1 MNRPLHTPRAK
12 LVIAVAAVAVLSGC
26 ASVNLEQNLTSANT
40 AASGFTDGQLT
51 LARDQS
57 ERDALRQRASD
68 LLAKP
73 LSQKDAV
80 QLALV
85 NSPSLQAI
93 VAQNW
98 ADASTAA
105 QSGRIANPILSL
117 ERVRLGS
124 ETEIGRLLSFGLLDL
139 LTLPTRKG
147 IAEQRIK
154 QTQLRL
160 SSEVVDQVTQVR
172 QAWVRA
178 VAAQQ
183 TLAYTQQV
191 VASAQASAELA
202 KRMQAVGNFNKL
214 DRVRQQAF
222 YADTAT
228 QLASAQHQVTAAREE
243 LVRLL
248 GLDDSQAQQLKLP
261 ERLPTLP
268 KEPLSPS
275 DAGRQASKGRLDLQI
290 AKADYDAAA
299 RAQGWNTITT
309 FTDIELGVRRD
320 SVFDAA
326 ENTHT
331 TRRGFEISLQ
341 LPIFDWGGMRRDA
354 MNAQTLAAANR
365 LEATAR
371 SAGSNLR
378 ESYSAYRTAYD
389 IARHHRDEVIPL
401 RKTISEENQL
411 RYNGML
417 ISVFELLADSRD
429 QVEFLDAVVHA
440 PGQRPAIERDH
451 RVVGAAGVGHQRRHG
466 VGFGLQHRLGQGG
479 HGDLA
484 HGCGGDGSGDGGPER
499 RTAVLAGGRRP
510 SGLSHRQA
518 HQRWR
523 LGRWRSRCRSRCRP
537 LIPSRKPT

>member
-12 LVIAVAAVAVLSGC
+12 LVIALAAVAVLSGC
-26 ASVNLEQNLTSANT
+26 ASVNLEQNVTSANT

-160 SSEVVDQVTQVR
+160 SSDVVDQVTQVR
-172 QAWVRA
+172 QSWVRA

-183 TLAYTQQV
+183 TLIYTQQV

-214 DRVRQQAF
+214 DRARQQAF

-248 GLDDSQAQQLKLP
+248 GLDDSQAKQLKLP

-268 KEPLSPS
+268 KETLSPS
-275 DAGRQASKGRLDLQI
+275 DTGRQASKRLLDL
-290 AKADYDAAA
+290 
-299 RAQGWNTITT
+299 
-309 FTDIELGVRRD
+309 
-320 SVFDAA
+320 
-326 ENTHT
+326 H
-331 TRRGFEISLQ
+331 
-341 LPIFDWGGMRRDA
+341 
-354 MNAQTLAAANR
+354 
-365 LEATAR
+365 
-371 SAGSNLR
+371 SA
-378 ESYSAYRTAYD
+378 
-389 IARHHRDEVIPL
+389 
-401 RKTISEENQL
+401 
-411 RYNGML
+411 
-417 ISVFELLADSRD
+417 
-429 QVEFLDAVVHA
+429 
-440 PGQRPAIERDH
+440 
-451 RVVGAAGVGHQRRHG
+451 
-466 VGFGLQHRLGQGG
+466 
-479 HGDLA
+479 
-484 HGCGGDGSGDGGPER
+484 
-499 RTAVLAGGRRP
+499 
-510 SGLSHRQA
+510 
-518 HQRWR
+518 
-523 LGRWRSRCRSRCRP
+523 
-537 LIPSRKPT
+537 

>member
-160 SSEVVDQVTQVR
+160 SSDVVDQVTQVR

-183 TLAYTQQV
+183 TLTYTQQV

-248 GLDDSQAQQLKLP
+248 GLALRFAVGAGGGGQHGGAQKHGTSQTGRDRIHCHAPARTGKT
-261 ERLPTLP
+261 RR
-268 KEPLSPS
+268 S
-275 DAGRQASKGRLDLQI
+275 DRRRAWKVS
-290 AKADYDAAA
+290 AAA
-299 RAQGWNTITT
+299 PVPVAP
-309 FTDIELGVRRD
+309 VPVAPVPVAPVPAPMPMPRR
-320 SVFDAA
+320 
-326 ENTHT
+326 
-331 TRRGFEISLQ
+331 
-341 LPIFDWGGMRRDA
+341 W
-354 MNAQTLAAANR
+354 
-365 LEATAR
+365 
-371 SAGSNLR
+371 
-378 ESYSAYRTAYD
+378 
-389 IARHHRDEVIPL
+389 
-401 RKTISEENQL
+401 
-411 RYNGML
+411 
-417 ISVFELLADSRD
+417 
-429 QVEFLDAVVHA
+429 
-440 PGQRPAIERDH
+440 
-451 RVVGAAGVGHQRRHG
+451 
-466 VGFGLQHRLGQGG
+466 
-479 HGDLA
+479 
-484 HGCGGDGSGDGGPER
+484 
-499 RTAVLAGGRRP
+499 RRP
-510 SGLSHRQA
+510 WPAPPPPR
-518 HQRWR
+518 RW
-523 LGRWRSRCRSRCRP
+523 
-537 LIPSRKPT
+537 

>member
-1 MNRPLHTPRAK
+1 MSRAASMPRTK
-12 LVIAVAAVAVLSGC
+12 LLIALAAVAVLSGC
-26 ASVNLEQNLTSANT
+26 ASANLEQSLSDTNT
-40 AASGFTDGQLT
+40 TTKSFTDGQLS
-51 LARDQS
+51 LARDAK
-57 ERDALRQRASD
+57 ERDALRSRASD
-68 LLAKP
+68 LLSRP

-85 NSPSLQAI
+85 NSPALQAV

-98 ADASTAA
+98 ADSAAAA
-105 QSGRIANPILSL
+105 QSARIANPILTL
-117 ERVRLGS
+117 ERVRLGD

-139 LTLPTRKG
+139 LTLPSRIG
-147 IAEQRIK
+147 VAERRIK
-154 QTQLRL
+154 QNQLKL
-160 SSEVVDQVTQVR
+160 SAEVIDQVTQVR

-191 VASAQASAELA
+191 YASAQASAELA
-202 KRMQAVGNFNKL
+202 KRLQSVGNFNKL
-214 DRVRQQAF
+214 DRARQQAF

-228 QLASAQHQVTAAREE
+228 QLASAQHQTTAAKEE

-248 GLDDSQAQQLKLP
+248 GLDDSQAAMLKLP
-261 ERLPTLP
+261 ERLPALP
-268 KEPLSPS
+268 KEPMSAQE
-275 DAGRQASKGRLDLQI
+275 AGRLASQGRLDLQI
-290 AKADYDAAA
+290 AKADYEAAA
-299 RAQGWNTITT
+299 RSQGWNTVTT

-326 ENTHT
+326 EGTHQ

-341 LPIFDWGGMRRDA
+341 LPIFDWGGVKRDA

-365 LEATAR
+365 LEAAAR

-429 QVEFLDAVVHA
+429 QVNSVMAALNAEQQFWQADAALQASLIGKPTSASVA
-440 PGQRPAIERDH
+440 GGGGGGTAEA
-451 RVVGAAGVGHQRRHG
+451 AAGH
-466 VGFGLQHRLGQGG
+466 
-479 HGDLA
+479 
-484 HGCGGDGSGDGGPER
+484 
-499 RTAVLAGGRRP
+499 
-510 SGLSHRQA
+510 
-518 HQRWR
+518 
-523 LGRWRSRCRSRCRP
+523 
-537 LIPSRKPT
+537 

>member
-1 MNRPLHTPRAK
+1 MNRK
-12 LVIAVAAVAVLSGC
+12 LRMPPTKIVLAVATVAILSGC
-26 ASVNLEQNLTSANT
+26 ASVNLEQNLSSANAST
-40 AASGFTDGQLT
+40 SGFTDGNLT
-51 LARDQS
+51 LARDQN
-57 ERDALRQRASD
+57 ERDALRQRASE
-68 LLAKP
+68 LLSKP

-85 NSPSLQAI
+85 NSPSMQAI

-105 QSGRIANPILSL
+105 QSGRIANPLLSL

-160 SSEVVDQVTQVR
+160 SSDVVDQVTQVR

-214 DRVRQQAF
+214 DRARQQAF

-228 QLASAQHQVTAAREE
+228 QLASAQHQVAAAREE

-268 KEPLSPS
+268 RSRCLH
-275 DAGRQASKGRLDLQI
+275 R
-290 AKADYDAAA
+290 
-299 RAQGWNTITT
+299 
-309 FTDIELGVRRD
+309 
-320 SVFDAA
+320 
-326 ENTHT
+326 
-331 TRRGFEISLQ
+331 
-341 LPIFDWGGMRRDA
+341 
-354 MNAQTLAAANR
+354 TLAA
-365 LEATAR
+365 
-371 SAGSNLR
+371 
-378 ESYSAYRTAYD
+378 
-389 IARHHRDEVIPL
+389 RHPR
-401 RKTISEENQL
+401 
-411 RYNGML
+411 
-417 ISVFELLADSRD
+417 
-429 QVEFLDAVVHA
+429 
-440 PGQRPAIERDH
+440 
-451 RVVGAAGVGHQRRHG
+451 
-466 VGFGLQHRLGQGG
+466 GG
-479 HGDLA
+479 
-484 HGCGGDGSGDGGPER
+484 
-499 RTAVLAGGRRP
+499 
-510 SGLSHRQA
+510 
-518 HQRWR
+518 WI
-523 LGRWRSRCRSRCRP
+523 CR
-537 LIPSRKPT
+537 SRKPTTTQLHARKAGTGSRPSQTSSWACGATLSSMQQRTPTPRGAASRSACSCRSSTGGACGATP

>member
-214 DRVRQQAF
+214 DRARQQAF

-261 ERLPTLP
+261 ERLP
-268 KEPLSPS
+268 LS
-275 DAGRQASKGRLDLQI
+275 
-290 AKADYDAAA
+290 
-299 RAQGWNTITT
+299 
-309 FTDIELGVRRD
+309 
-320 SVFDAA
+320 
-326 ENTHT
+326 
-331 TRRGFEISLQ
+331 
-341 LPIFDWGGMRRDA
+341 
-354 MNAQTLAAANR
+354 
-365 LEATAR
+365 
-371 SAGSNLR
+371 
-378 ESYSAYRTAYD
+378 
-389 IARHHRDEVIPL
+389 
-401 RKTISEENQL
+401 
-411 RYNGML
+411 L
-417 ISVFELLADSRD
+417 I
-429 QVEFLDAVVHA
+429 H
-440 PGQRPAIERDH
+440 I
-451 RVVGAAGVGHQRRHG
+451 
-466 VGFGLQHRLGQGG
+466 
-479 HGDLA
+479 
-484 HGCGGDGSGDGGPER
+484 
-499 RTAVLAGGRRP
+499 
-510 SGLSHRQA
+510 
-518 HQRWR
+518 
-523 LGRWRSRCRSRCRP
+523 
-537 LIPSRKPT
+537 

>member
-1 MNRPLHTPRAK
+1 MKLRMRTPSAK
-12 LVIAVAAVAVLSGC
+12 LLLAAGTVVALSGC
-26 ASVNLEQNLTSANT
+26 ASVNFTDSLSSANAT
-40 AASGFTDGQLT
+40 TNDFTGGQLT
-51 LARDQS
+51 LAKNQS
-57 ERDALRQRASD
+57 ERDALRQRAAE
-68 LLAKP
+68 LLSKP

-85 NSPSLQAI
+85 NSPSMQAI

-98 ADASTAA
+98 ADASSAA

-139 LTLPTRKG
+139 LTLPSRKG
-147 IAEQRIK
+147 LAEGRMK

-160 SSEVVDQVTQVR
+160 SSDVVDQVTQVR

-178 VAAQQ
+178 IAAQQ
-183 TLAYTQQV
+183 TLGYMQQV

-202 KRMQAVGNFNKL
+202 KRMQSVGNFNKL
-214 DRVRQQAF
+214 ERARQQAF
-222 YADTAT
+222 YADTAA
-228 QLASAQHQVTAAREE
+228 QLASAQHQVTASREE

-248 GLDDSQAQQLKLP
+248 GLDTVQTTQLKLP
-261 ERLPTLP
+261 QRLSPLP
-268 KEPLSPS
+268 SEPLSAEE
-275 DAGRQASKGRLDLQI
+275 AGRQASKGRLDLQI
-290 AKADYDAAA
+290 AKAEYDIAA
-299 RAQGWNTITT
+299 RAQGWNMVST

-320 SVFDAA
+320 TVIDAA
-326 ENTHT
+326 ENTRS

-354 MNAQTLAAANR
+354 MNGQTLAAANR

-378 ESYSAYRTAYD
+378 ESYSTYRTAFE
-389 IARHHRDEVIPL
+389 IARHYRDEVIPL

-429 QVEFLDAVVHA
+429 QVNAVMAALNAEQQFWLADAA
-440 PGQRPAIERDH
+440 
-451 RVVGAAGVGHQRRHG
+451 
-466 VGFGLQHRLGQGG
+466 LQ
-479 HGDLA
+479 A
-484 HGCGGDGSGDGGPER
+484 S
-499 RTAVLAGGRRP
+499 
-510 SGLSHRQA
+510 
-518 HQRWR
+518 
-523 LGRWRSRCRSRCRP
+523 
-537 LIPSRKPT
+537 LIGKPTSVGVSGGTAAAADAGAGH

>member
-1 MNRPLHTPRAK
+1 MNRK
-12 LVIAVAAVAVLSGC
+12 LRMPPTKIVLAVATVAILSGC
-26 ASVNLEQNLTSANT
+26 ASVNLEQNLSSANAST
-40 AASGFTDGQLT
+40 SGFTDGNLT
-51 LARDQS
+51 LARDQN
-57 ERDALRQRASD
+57 ERDALRQRASE
-68 LLAKP
+68 LLSKP

-85 NSPSLQAI
+85 NSPSMQAI

-160 SSEVVDQVTQVR
+160 SSDVVDQVTQVR

-202 KRMQAVGNFNKL
+202 KRMQSVGNFNKL
-214 DRVRQQAF
+214 DRARQQAF

-268 KEPLSPS
+268 KEPLSAS

-320 SVFDAA
+320 
-326 ENTHT
+326 
-331 TRRGFEISLQ
+331 
-341 LPIFDWGGMRRDA
+341 A
-354 MNAQTLAAANR
+354 MKAQTLAAANR

-371 SAGSNLR
+371 AAGSNLR

-429 QVEFLDAVVHA
+429 QVNSVMAALNAEQQFWQADAALQASLIGKPTSAGVS
-440 PGQRPAIERDH
+440 GG
-451 RVVGAAGVGHQRRHG
+451 GAAAAEAGAGH
-466 VGFGLQHRLGQGG
+466 
-479 HGDLA
+479 
-484 HGCGGDGSGDGGPER
+484 
-499 RTAVLAGGRRP
+499 
-510 SGLSHRQA
+510 
-518 HQRWR
+518 
-523 LGRWRSRCRSRCRP
+523 
-537 LIPSRKPT
+537 

>member
-1 MNRPLHTPRAK
+1 MPRTK
-12 LVIAVAAVAVLSGC
+12 LLIALAAVAVLSGC
-26 ASVNLEQNLTSANT
+26 ASANLEQSLSDTNT
-40 AASGFTDGQLT
+40 TTKSFTDGQLS
-51 LARDQS
+51 LARDAK
-57 ERDALRQRASD
+57 ERDALRSRASD
-68 LLAKP
+68 LLSRP

-85 NSPSLQAI
+85 NSPALQAV

-98 ADASTAA
+98 ADSAAAA
-105 QSGRIANPILSL
+105 QSARIANPILTL
-117 ERVRLGS
+117 ERVRLGD

-139 LTLPTRKG
+139 LTLPSRIG
-147 IAEQRIK
+147 VAERRIK
-154 QTQLRL
+154 QNQLKL
-160 SSEVVDQVTQVR
+160 SAEVIDQVTQVR

-191 VASAQASAELA
+191 YASAQASAELA
-202 KRMQAVGNFNKL
+202 KRLQSVGNFNKL
-214 DRVRQQAF
+214 DRARQQAF

-228 QLASAQHQVTAAREE
+228 QLASAQHQTTAAKEE

-248 GLDDSQAQQLKLP
+248 GLDDSQAAMLKLP
-261 ERLPTLP
+261 ERLPALP
-268 KEPLSPS
+268 KEPMSAQE
-275 DAGRQASKGRLDLQI
+275 AGRLASQGRLDLQI
-290 AKADYDAAA
+290 AKADYEAAA
-299 RAQGWNTITT
+299 RSQGWNTVTT

-326 ENTHT
+326 EGTHQ

-341 LPIFDWGGMRRDA
+341 LPIFDWGGVKRDA

-365 LEATAR
+365 LEAAAR

-429 QVEFLDAVVHA
+429 QVNSVMAALNAEQQFWQADAALQASLIGKPTSASVA
-440 PGQRPAIERDH
+440 GGGGGGTAEA
-451 RVVGAAGVGHQRRHG
+451 AAGH
-466 VGFGLQHRLGQGG
+466 
-479 HGDLA
+479 
-484 HGCGGDGSGDGGPER
+484 
-499 RTAVLAGGRRP
+499 
-510 SGLSHRQA
+510 
-518 HQRWR
+518 
-523 LGRWRSRCRSRCRP
+523 
-537 LIPSRKPT
+537 

>member
-1 MNRPLHTPRAK
+1 MNRK
-12 LVIAVAAVAVLSGC
+12 LRMPPTKIVLAVATVAILSGC
-26 ASVNLEQNLTSANT
+26 ASVNLEQNLSSANAST
-40 AASGFTDGQLT
+40 SGFTDGNLT
-51 LARDQS
+51 LARDQN
-57 ERDALRQRASD
+57 ERDALRQRASE
-68 LLAKP
+68 LLSKP

-85 NSPSLQAI
+85 NSPSMQAI

-202 KRMQAVGNFNKL
+202 KRMQSVGNFNKL
-214 DRVRQQAF
+214 DRARQQAF

-268 KEPLSPS
+268 KEPLSAS
-275 DAGRQASKGRLDLQI
+275 DAGRQASKGRLDLQS

-299 RAQGWNTITT
+299 SAQGWNTITT
-309 FTDIELGVRRD
+309 FTDIELGV
-320 SVFDAA
+320 
-326 ENTHT
+326 
-331 TRRGFEISLQ
+331 
-341 LPIFDWGGMRRDA
+341 RRDA

-371 SAGSNLR
+371 AAGSNLR

-429 QVEFLDAVVHA
+429 QVNSVMAALNAEQQFWQADAALQASLIGKPTSAGVS
-440 PGQRPAIERDH
+440 GG
-451 RVVGAAGVGHQRRHG
+451 GAAAAEAGAGH
-466 VGFGLQHRLGQGG
+466 
-479 HGDLA
+479 
-484 HGCGGDGSGDGGPER
+484 
-499 RTAVLAGGRRP
+499 
-510 SGLSHRQA
+510 
-518 HQRWR
+518 
-523 LGRWRSRCRSRCRP
+523 
-537 LIPSRKPT
+537 

>member
-1 MNRPLHTPRAK
+1 MR
-12 LVIAVAAVAVLSGC
+12 S
-26 ASVNLEQNLTSANT
+26 
-40 AASGFTDGQLT
+40 
-51 LARDQS
+51 
-57 ERDALRQRASD
+57 RASD
-68 LLAKP
+68 LLSKP

-85 NSPSLQAI
+85 NSPALQAV

-98 ADASTAA
+98 ADSAAAA
-105 QSGRIANPILSL
+105 QSGRIANPILTL
-117 ERVRLGS
+117 ERVRLGD

-139 LTLPTRKG
+139 LTLPSRIG
-147 IAEQRIK
+147 VAERRIK
-154 QTQLRL
+154 QNQLKL
-160 SSEVVDQVTQVR
+160 SAEVIDQVTQVR

-191 VASAQASAELA
+191 YASAQASAELA
-202 KRMQAVGNFNKL
+202 KRLQSVGNFNKL
-214 DRVRQQAF
+214 DRARQQAF

-228 QLASAQHQVTAAREE
+228 QLASAQHQTTAAKEE

-248 GLDDSQAQQLKLP
+248 GLDESQAAMLKLP
-261 ERLPTLP
+261 ERLPALP
-268 KEPLSPS
+268 KEPMSAQE
-275 DAGRQASKGRLDLQI
+275 AGRLASQGRLDLQI
-290 AKADYDAAA
+290 AKADYEAAA
-299 RAQGWNTITT
+299 RSQGWNTITT

-326 ENTHT
+326 EGTHQ

-341 LPIFDWGGMRRDA
+341 LPIFDWGGVKRDA

-365 LEATAR
+365 LEAAAR

-429 QVEFLDAVVHA
+429 QVNSVMAALNAEQQFWQADAALQASLIGKPTSASVA
-440 PGQRPAIERDH
+440 GGGGG
-451 RVVGAAGVGHQRRHG
+451 GAAEAAAGH
-466 VGFGLQHRLGQGG
+466 
-479 HGDLA
+479 
-484 HGCGGDGSGDGGPER
+484 
-499 RTAVLAGGRRP
+499 
-510 SGLSHRQA
+510 
-518 HQRWR
+518 
-523 LGRWRSRCRSRCRP
+523 
-537 LIPSRKPT
+537 

>member
-1 MNRPLHTPRAK
+1 MSGPVHTPRTK

-26 ASVNLEQNLTSANT
+26 ASVNLEQNLSSAN
-40 AASGFTDGQLT
+40 AATSSFTDGKLT
-51 LARDQS
+51 LARDKKEQ
-57 ERDALRQRASD
+57 DALRQRASD
-68 LLAKP
+68 LLSKP

-85 NSPSLQAI
+85 NSPSMQAL

-147 IAEQRIK
+147 IAEQQIK
-154 QTQLRL
+154 KTQLRL
-160 SSEVVDQVTQVR
+160 SSDVVDQVTQVR

-183 TLAYTQQV
+183 TLTYTQQV
-191 VASAQASAELA
+191 FASAQASAELA
-202 KRMQAVGNFNKL
+202 KRMQSVGNFNKL
-214 DRVRQQAF
+214 DRARQQAF

-228 QLASAQHQVTAAREE
+228 QLATAQHQVTAAREE
-243 LVRLL
+243 LVRLM
-248 GLDDSQAQQLKLP
+248 GLDDNQAQQLTLP

-299 RAQGWNTITT
+299 RTQGWNTITT

-326 ENTHT
+326 ENTHA

-354 MNAQTLAAANR
+354 MNAQTLAAADR
-365 LEATAR
+365 LEAAGR
-371 SAGSNLR
+371 AAGSNLR
-378 ESYSAYRTAYD
+378 ESYSAYRTAYE

-429 QVEFLDAVVHA
+429 QVNSVMAALNAEQQFWLADAALQASLIGKPTSVGVS
-440 PGQRPAIERDH
+440 GG
-451 RVVGAAGVGHQRRHG
+451 GAAAAEAGAGH
-466 VGFGLQHRLGQGG
+466 
-479 HGDLA
+479 
-484 HGCGGDGSGDGGPER
+484 
-499 RTAVLAGGRRP
+499 
-510 SGLSHRQA
+510 
-518 HQRWR
+518 
-523 LGRWRSRCRSRCRP
+523 
-537 LIPSRKPT
+537 

>member
-1 MNRPLHTPRAK
+1 MSRAASMPRTK
-12 LVIAVAAVAVLSGC
+12 LLIALAAVAVLSGC
-26 ASVNLEQNLTSANT
+26 ASANLEQSLSDTNT
-40 AASGFTDGQLT
+40 TTKSFTDGQLS
-51 LARDQS
+51 LARDAK
-57 ERDALRQRASD
+57 ERDALRSRASD
-68 LLAKP
+68 LLSRP

-85 NSPSLQAI
+85 NSPALQAV

-98 ADASTAA
+98 ADSAAAA
-105 QSGRIANPILSL
+105 QSARIANPILTL
-117 ERVRLGS
+117 ERVRLGD

-139 LTLPTRKG
+139 LTLPSRIG
-147 IAEQRIK
+147 VAERRIK
-154 QTQLRL
+154 QNQLKL
-160 SSEVVDQVTQVR
+160 SAEVIDQVTQVR

-191 VASAQASAELA
+191 YASAQASAELA
-202 KRMQAVGNFNKL
+202 KRLQSVGNFNKL
-214 DRVRQQAF
+214 DRARQQAF

-228 QLASAQHQVTAAREE
+228 QLASAQHQTTAAKEE

-248 GLDDSQAQQLKLP
+248 GLDDSQAAMLKLP
-261 ERLPTLP
+261 ERLPALP
-268 KEPLSPS
+268 KDPMSAQE
-275 DAGRQASKGRLDLQI
+275 AGRLASQGRLDLQI
-290 AKADYDAAA
+290 AKADYEAAA
-299 RAQGWNTITT
+299 RSQGWNTVTT

-326 ENTHT
+326 EGTHQ

-341 LPIFDWGGMRRDA
+341 LPIFDWGGVKRDA

-365 LEATAR
+365 LEAAAR

-429 QVEFLDAVVHA
+429 QVNSVMAALNAEQQFWQADAALQASLIGKPTSASVA
-440 PGQRPAIERDH
+440 GGGGGGTAEA
-451 RVVGAAGVGHQRRHG
+451 AAGH
-466 VGFGLQHRLGQGG
+466 
-479 HGDLA
+479 
-484 HGCGGDGSGDGGPER
+484 
-499 RTAVLAGGRRP
+499 
-510 SGLSHRQA
+510 
-518 HQRWR
+518 
-523 LGRWRSRCRSRCRP
+523 
-537 LIPSRKPT
+537 

>member
-1 MNRPLHTPRAK
+1 MNRRLRMPRAQ

-26 ASVNLEQNLTSANT
+26 ASVNLEQNISSANA

-51 LARDQS
+51 LARDQN
-57 ERDALRQRASD
+57 ERDTLRQRASD

-160 SSEVVDQVTQVR
+160 SSDVVDQVTQVR

-183 TLAYTQQV
+183 TLTYTQQV

-214 DRVRQQAF
+214 DRARQQAF

-268 KEPLSPS
+268 KEPLSAS

-290 AKADYDAAA
+290 AKADYDAIKQLHIEAQLAERRLLAEAGWRADHRGDVHDCRQKPA
-299 RAQGWNTITT
+299 RQRREADRPRPQAGR
-309 FTDIELGVRRD
+309 RRD
-320 SVFDAA
+320 RAA
-326 ENTHT
+326 T
-331 TRRGFEISLQ
+331 
-341 LPIFDWGGMRRDA
+341 W
-354 MNAQTLAAANR
+354 TLK
-365 LEATAR
+365 
-371 SAGSNLR
+371 NLS
-378 ESYSAYRTAYD
+378 EM
-389 IARHHRDEVIPL
+389 
-401 RKTISEENQL
+401 TIC
-411 RYNGML
+411 
-417 ISVFELLADSRD
+417 
-429 QVEFLDAVVHA
+429 A
-440 PGQRPAIERDH
+440 P
-451 RVVGAAGVGHQRRHG
+451 
-466 VGFGLQHRLGQGG
+466 
-479 HGDLA
+479 
-484 HGCGGDGSGDGGPER
+484 
-499 RTAVLAGGRRP
+499 T
-510 SGLSHRQA
+510 
-518 HQRWR
+518 
-523 LGRWRSRCRSRCRP
+523 
-537 LIPSRKPT
+537 

>member
-1 MNRPLHTPRAK
+1 MNRK
-12 LVIAVAAVAVLSGC
+12 LRMPPTKIVLAVATVAILSGC
-26 ASVNLEQNLTSANT
+26 ASVNLEQNLSSANAST
-40 AASGFTDGQLT
+40 SGFTDGNLT
-51 LARDQS
+51 LARDQN
-57 ERDALRQRASD
+57 ERDALRQRASE
-68 LLAKP
+68 LLSKP

-85 NSPSLQAI
+85 NSPSMQAI

-160 SSEVVDQVTQVR
+160 SSDVVDQVTQVR

-202 KRMQAVGNFNKL
+202 KRMQSVGNFNKL
-214 DRVRQQAF
+214 DRARQQAF

-228 QLASAQHQVTAAREE
+228 QLASAQHQVAAAREE

-268 KEPLSPS
+268 KEPLSAS

-299 RAQGWNTITT
+299 RAQGWNRITT

-326 ENTHT
+326 ENTHS

-341 LPIFDWGGMRRDA
+341 LPIFDWGACG
-354 MNAQTLAAANR
+354 
-365 LEATAR
+365 AT
-371 SAGSNLR
+371 
-378 ESYSAYRTAYD
+378 
-389 IARHHRDEVIPL
+389 P
-401 RKTISEENQL
+401 
-411 RYNGML
+411 
-417 ISVFELLADSRD
+417 
-429 QVEFLDAVVHA
+429 
-440 PGQRPAIERDH
+440 
-451 RVVGAAGVGHQRRHG
+451 
-466 VGFGLQHRLGQGG
+466 
-479 HGDLA
+479 
-484 HGCGGDGSGDGGPER
+484 
-499 RTAVLAGGRRP
+499 
-510 SGLSHRQA
+510 
-518 HQRWR
+518 
-523 LGRWRSRCRSRCRP
+523 
-537 LIPSRKPT
+537 